1 MDSESKDLSHEN
13 SDKEII
19 KKYKHG
25 ICKLKKI
32 VDVSIYLLVIILI
45 ISGII
50 FLIYIR
56 EKLSSNEIYIA
67 DLSKIK
73 TNFNETYKNFNNY
86 NCSFIQEKLNFRT
99 KPFEFKEELIF
110 ILGLIQCKIPFSF
123 IRFGDGEKAIM
134 KGESFGSKK
143 DKWHWDYKN
152 KLFQYSLIESSTIC
166 NNYNSFIGIPCS
178 NIANSIYSFS
188 NCSSSKFLS
197 YSSLFINKNF
207 ELFKYWIFGFI
218 NSKNRWKIILV
229 ANSNINI
236 NIDWAYKFFPI
247 PNNIVEKWN
256 YYNQPLLSKLSE
268 QAKYNNLIFFISA
281 GPAAN
286 IIVSYLSKI
295 NNKNIYIDFGSSI
308 EFITKGYS
316 TRGYYNMNSET
327 SKLGCGTFIL
337 KNKKLIF
344 E

>member
-143 DKWHWDYKN
+143 DKWHWDCKN

-229 ANSNINI
+229 ANSN
-236 NIDWAYKFFPI
+236 A
-247 PNNIVEKWN
+247 V
-256 YYNQPLLSKLSE
+256 
-268 QAKYNNLIFFISA
+268 
-281 GPAAN
+281 
-286 IIVSYLSKI
+286 
-295 NNKNIYIDFGSSI
+295 
-308 EFITKGYS
+308 
-316 TRGYYNMNSET
+316 
-327 SKLGCGTFIL
+327 
-337 KNKKLIF
+337 
-344 E
+344 